1 MDACIAEKGES
12 MHELPPRSSFPIW
25 NCTSL
30 PMSREQYLGTQE
42 GMARIGDSEVKP
54 PDLKKL
60 RKLP

>member
-1 MDACIAEKGES
+1 
-12 MHELPPRSSFPIW
+12 
-25 NCTSL
+25 
-30 PMSREQYLGTQE
+30 MSREQYLGTQE